1 MTIDIKTSADNVA
14 DAGTTP
20 NTSRLATMLSTRR
33 WSIAGL
39 GGALVAY
46 FVVAVGA
53 VLVRAPLGHDEAV
66 YAMRA

>member
-1 MTIDIKTSADNVA
+1 
-14 DAGTTP
+14 
-20 NTSRLATMLSTRR
+20 MLSTHR

>member
-1 MTIDIKTSADNVA
+1 MDIKTRTDGVV
-14 DAGTTP
+14 DAGTAP
-20 NTSRLATMLSTRR
+20 ATSRLAAMLSTHR

-53 VLVRAPLGHDEAV
+53 VLVRASLGHDEAV